1 MYFIITTENGFNV
14 MMLQP
19 GTQNVMKRNIEIN
32 HKNTLY
38 YSLSLSDEGIISALL
53 CEKEKARL
61 VWWRTDSLLD
71 TMFK

>member
-1 MYFIITTENGFNV
+1 M

-32 HKNTLY
+32 HKNSLY